1 MTTKSD
7 KGLLNASELEQ
18 FQNYLSTV
26 GIEHRHGKGE
36 YQVLQVKCGKSWLAI
51 CRDARGL
58 LTTPPELRLTV
69 NNFNSGAK
77 PKPAPKSK
85 AKARD
90 QFLEDLRD
98 DFAMHALQGI
108 CAGLHTGEDP
118 HGWTAGMIACDAYR
132 IADAMIA
139 ERALR

>member
-7 KGLLNASELEQ
+7 KGLLNASALEQ
-18 FQNYLSTV
+18 FQSYLSAV
-26 GIEHRHGKGE
+26 GIEHRPGKGE
-36 YQVLQVKCGKSWLAI
+36 YQVLQVKCGKAWLAV

-77 PKPAPKSK
+77 SAVKSK

-108 CAGLHTGEDP
+108 CVGLHTGEDP
-118 HGWTAGMIACDAYR
+118 HGWTAEMIASDAYR
-132 IADAMIA
+132 IADAMLA
-139 ERALR
+139 ERAQR